1 MRSVKPDRIG
11 NDGRHRK
18 ARRQALAEGPRIG
31 ACLEECRRF
40 RAIAAGALI
49 FAADNVLTI

>member
-1 MRSVKPDRIG
+1 MTVA
-11 NDGRHRK
+11 HRK
-18 ARRQALAEGPRIG
+18 ARREAHAWASRIG